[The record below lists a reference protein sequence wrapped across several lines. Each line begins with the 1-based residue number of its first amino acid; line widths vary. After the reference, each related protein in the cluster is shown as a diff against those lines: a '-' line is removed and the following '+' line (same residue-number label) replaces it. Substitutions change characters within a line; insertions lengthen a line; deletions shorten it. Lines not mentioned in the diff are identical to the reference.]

1 MPPYNFSHLGLLFLW
16 QFSFKRFYFC
26 LGEASVD
33 KEFSATYPSW
43 TGQPMTS
50 FLALLSCSFV
60 SCSVSSTG
68 SFLLAPSLGCVQEPG
83 WMRRT
88 NRNVLHYSAPK
99 RHCQTA
105 GQVSGYPHLL
115 PVFVSQWYLMRAEGA
130 SEAGQEAGSWS
141 WGRLAHGTP
150 WLLVPPGAK
159 WLFLFFILPVSFLSM
174 CENCSQKD
182 LPIFIIREKPER
194 DRKQRAR
201 MSIFP
206 ALKTAK
212 VDVNITI

>member
-1 MPPYNFSHLGLLFLW
+1 
-16 QFSFKRFYFC
+16 
-26 LGEASVD
+26 
-33 KEFSATYPSW
+33 
-43 TGQPMTS
+43 MTS

-115 PVFVSQWYLMRAEGA
+115 PVFVSQWWPHESRRSQWGRARSGILELRP
-130 SEAGQEAGSWS
+130 AGSRHPLTVGSS
-141 WGRLAHGTP
+141 WCKMVVFVLYSP
-150 WLLVPPGAK
+150 
-159 WLFLFFILPVSFLSM
+159 
-174 CENCSQKD
+174 
-182 LPIFIIREKPER
+182 
-194 DRKQRAR
+194 
-201 MSIFP
+201 SIFP
-206 ALKTAK
+206 EHVWELQPKGSFHLHNKGETRERQEAESKNVHFPSIEDSKNGCQHHHLNILLETALRKSLIFSRYYYFHL
-212 VDVNITI
+212 VNSTSR

>member
-115 PVFVSQWYLMRAEGA
+115 PVFVSQWWPHESRRSQWGRARSGILELRP
-130 SEAGQEAGSWS
+130 AGSQHPLTVGSS
-141 WGRLAHGTP
+141 WCKMVVF
-150 WLLVPPGAK
+150 VP
-159 WLFLFFILPVSFLSM
+159 
-174 CENCSQKD
+174 
-182 LPIFIIREKPER
+182 
-194 DRKQRAR
+194 
-201 MSIFP
+201 
-206 ALKTAK
+206 
-212 VDVNITI
+212 